1 MVSPPR
7 NSTVSSSIECATW
20 AAVITLPSAEI
31 RTPEP
36 VSLNVEMPRAAV
48 TSRPFARTT
57 TTEGLMFRNSSPT
70 SWACAASAPP
80 ATRIPTSPAP
90 TLVRSAMSLQPEEI
104 EQDGGERARHDDE
117 ADARHGARG
126 RRRPHGGGAA
136 PALDARHQAGR
147 GHDPP
152 ERQAQHQ

>member
-1 MVSPPR
+1 
-7 NSTVSSSIECATW
+7 
-20 AAVITLPSAEI
+20 TLPSAEI

-70 SWACAASAPP
+70 SWACAASAPT

-90 TLVRSAMSLQPEEI
+90 TLVRSAMSLQPEATEH
-104 EQDGGERARHDDE
+104 DGGERVGADD
-117 ADARHGARG
+117 ASDAR
-126 RRRPHGGGAA
+126 
-136 PALDARHQAGR
+136 DAGR
-147 GHDPP
+147 S
-152 ERQAQHQ
+152 RR

>member
-1 MVSPPR
+1 PRYFTSPVCPAPPTLSLHDALPIYRSAAGSDSITRAPTVSPPR
-7 NSTVSSSIECATW
+7 NSTVISSIECATW

-57 TTEGLMFRNSSPT
+57 TTEGLMVRNSSPT
-70 SWACAASAPP
+70 AWACAASAPT

-90 TLVRSAMSLQPEEI
+90 TLRRGATRTQPEEI
-104 EQDGGERARHDDE
+104 EQDGGERVRDDDE
-117 ADARHGARG
+117 
-126 RRRPHGGGAA
+126 
-136 PALDARHQAGR
+136 
-147 GHDPP
+147 
-152 ERQAQHQ
+152 